1 VVGLLVE
8 VVAEIIIHQV
18 LLVHFRAVLVEVEL
32 VSLVMLMHHQELNLL
47 VVVEVQQEILE
58 DLEVVDLELPL
69 FATKS
74 HN

>member
-32 VSLVMLMHHQELNLL
+32 V
-47 VVVEVQQEILE
+47 
-58 DLEVVDLELPL
+58 
-69 FATKS
+69 
-74 HN
+74 

>member
-1 VVGLLVE
+1 
-8 VVAEIIIHQV
+8 
-18 LLVHFRAVLVEVEL
+18 
-32 VSLVMLMHHQELNLL
+32 MLMHHQELNLL